1 MMIDSEILYNDIQDR
16 IDAIQHQI
24 DTQGRIGALVF
35 HEYAGM
41 IAAWRKVQSYIVDK
55 TYLGE

>member
-1 MMIDSEILYNDIQDR
+1 MLDAEILYNDLQDR
-16 IDAIQHQI
+16 IDEIQHQI

-35 HEYAGM
+35 HEYLGM
-41 IAAWRKVQSYIVDK
+41 IAAWRKIQSYIVDK

>member
-1 MMIDSEILYNDIQDR
+1 MLDAEILYNDLQDR
-16 IDAIQHQI
+16 IDAIQYQI

-35 HEYAGM
+35 HEYLGM
-41 IAAWRKVQSYIVDK
+41 IAAWRKIQSYIVDK